1 MLRLWKPR
9 IYVRISP
16 RSSAKGLSVLL
27 RMLLG
32 LQLKTAMCNLGHKL
46 EEEDV
51 IALIKVVCMGFGL
64 RSKQV
69 SIYKN
74 AHRK

>member
-1 MLRLWKPR
+1 
-9 IYVRISP
+9 
-16 RSSAKGLSVLL
+16 
-27 RMLLG
+27 MLLG

-64 RSKQV
+64 SSKQV
-69 SIYKN
+69 SIYKI